1 MSGPPRV
8 LLADDNEGTRT
19 AFTRLPGS
27 LCDVVGHVSNGA
39 QLPQT
44 IEQLRPNVVVLDLR
58 MPGIDGLRTCRPMKT
73 TAPDVDVIVCTAD
86 DDPSLRG
93 AAVEAGA
100 AAFVSKFRSGRGR

>member
-8 LLADDNEGTRT
+8 LLADDDEGTRT

-58 MPGIDGLRTCRPMKT
+58 MPGIDGLRTCRQMKT

-100 AAFVSKFRSGRGR
+100 SAFVSKFRSGRGR